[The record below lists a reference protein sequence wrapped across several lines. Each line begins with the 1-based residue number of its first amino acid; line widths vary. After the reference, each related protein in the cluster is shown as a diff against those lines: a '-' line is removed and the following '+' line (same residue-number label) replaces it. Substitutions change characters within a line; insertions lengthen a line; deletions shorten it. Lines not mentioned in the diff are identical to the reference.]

1 MPPRL
6 GDRRFP
12 GRGIGSSQLEGKVGA
27 SIVPENIRTAQ
38 TIYVAAMFEE
48 IKLFQVADRLVELLQ
63 MGMLPIGA
71 GPTGDLLHRYSVESP
86 NRITESERQRFYA
99 RVLGIPGG
107 DEDLEVPNA
116 EFPEL
121 WLRFISTVGSYA
133 RQCRADDVLG
143 SDASVSE
150 QQIGE
155 AGRDLAMNLSSHGSG
170 VAHFVA
176 TVLLKQIKAA
186 IALLEQPEIRNIY
199 GARDWY
205 QVVDQV
211 ATLELGGA
219 KSSRRYLA
227 KATAGA
233 TVMAWLAKNA
243 ARLGSASFAGI
254 LTIDEVCQPTSPASG
269 QNADPNGRDLAD
281 ACEQWLAASDPED
294 DSLPPG

>member
-1 MPPRL
+1 M
-6 GDRRFP
+6 
-12 GRGIGSSQLEGKVGA
+12 GA
-27 SIVPENIRTAQ
+27 SIIPENIRTAQ

-63 MGMLPIGA
+63 VGMLPIGA
-71 GPTGDLLHRYSVESP
+71 GPAGDLLHRYSVESP
-86 NRITESERQRFYA
+86 NRITESERRRFYS
-99 RVLGIPGG
+99 RVLDIPGG

-121 WLRFISTVGSYA
+121 WLRFISTVSRYA
-133 RQCRADDVLG
+133 RQCRVDNVLG
-143 SDASVSE
+143 ADASVDE
-150 QQIGE
+150 QEVGE

-186 IALLEQPEIRNIY
+186 IALLEQPEIRDTY

-205 QVVDQV
+205 QVVDKV

-219 KSSRRYLA
+219 QSSTRYLA

-243 ARLGSASFAGI
+243 TQLASASLAGV
-254 LTIDEVCQPTSPASG
+254 LTTDEVCQPASPDGG
-269 QNADPNGRDLAD
+269 QNADPTGRDLAD
-281 ACEQWLAASDPED
+281 ACEQWLAANATED
-294 DSLPPG
+294 VGVPPG

>member
-1 MPPRL
+1 M
-6 GDRRFP
+6 
-12 GRGIGSSQLEGKVGA
+12 GA

-63 MGMLPIGA
+63 MGMLPIGTGTA
-71 GPTGDLLHRYSVESP
+71 GDLLYRYSMGSP
-86 NRITESERQRFYA
+86 NRITESERRRFYS
-99 RVLGIPGG
+99 RVLDIPGG
-107 DEDLEVPNA
+107 DEDSEVPNA

>member
-71 GPTGDLLHRYSVESP
+71 GPAGDLLHRYSVESP
-86 NRITESERQRFYA
+86 NRITESERHRFYA

-121 WLRFISTVGSYA
+121 WLRFISTVGSYV
-133 RQCRADDVLG
+133 RQCRVDNVLG

-150 QQIGE
+150 QQAGE
-155 AGRDLAMNLSSHGSG
+155 AGRDLAMNLSANGSG

-186 IALLEQPEIRNIY
+186 IALLEQPEISSTY

-219 KSSRRYLA
+219 KSSTRYLA

-254 LTIDEVCQPTSPASG
+254 LTIDEICQPASPAGG
-269 QNADPNGRDLAD
+269 QNADPTGRDLAD
-281 ACEQWLAASDPED
+281 ACEQWLAVSGPED
-294 DSLPPG
+294 DDIPPV